1 MIYGTWWAPIFNI
14 VAMLPALIIRV
25 GIPVLVIIAL
35 VMAIRYLH
43 KKNKE

>member
-1 MIYGTWWAPIFNI
+1 MLYGNFLATIFNI
-14 VAMLPALIIRV
+14 VAILPALIIRV
-25 GIPVLVIIAL
+25 GIPILMIVAL